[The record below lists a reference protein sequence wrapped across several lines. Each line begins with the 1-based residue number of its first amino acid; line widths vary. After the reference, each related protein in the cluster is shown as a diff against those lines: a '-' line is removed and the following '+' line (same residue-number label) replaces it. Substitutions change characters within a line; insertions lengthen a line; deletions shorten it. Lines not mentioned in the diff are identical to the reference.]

1 MVSQS
6 LIIYKFNSLYQIL
19 EELSLN
25 LNFKII
31 NLDDENLLNDK
42 IKSLCDY
49 LIISNKQNLNFG
61 NQVYLDSKP
70 MNISKL
76 IKKLIL
82 NF

>member
-42 IKSLCDY
+42 IKSLRLPY
-49 LIISNKQNLNFG
+49 
-61 NQVYLDSKP
+61 
-70 MNISKL
+70 NI
-76 IKKLIL
+76 
-82 NF
+82 